1 MTTFCREGGL
11 CLHTSGFQRLIESLT
26 LAVGHHIILLAVEDD
41 NRGIVGVD
49 IVAGT
54 QTDVLVWFLVEFR
67 SQQHVLR

>member
-1 MTTFCREGGL
+1 MTTFCWEGGL
-11 CLHTSGFQRLIESLT
+11 CLHTSGFQCLIESLT

-41 NRGIVGVD
+41 NWGIVGVD

-54 QTDVLVWFLVEFR
+54 QTDILVWFLVELR

>member
-1 MTTFCREGGL
+1 MTSLCREGGL
-11 CLHTSGFQRLIESLT
+11 CLHTSSFQRLIESLT
-26 LAVGHHIILLAVEDD
+26 LTVGHHIILLTVEDD
-41 NRGIVGVD
+41 NGGIVGVD